1 MSKGGA
7 QTVDEPQWWWWA
19 LVAPCFLGLVGFTYI
34 PSLAS
39 FLLGFADWNLLGA
52 PSWVGLAN
60 YSQLLQSELFWQV
73 VGNTSFFVIWVV
85 VLELALG
92 LLLASGLY
100 WLPKARA
107 ALSTLLFLPYVTPM
121 VAVAL
126 VFGWL
131 YQPENGWLNQL
142 GHAVGLLEN
151 PVAWLYNPDTV
162 LPSVIALEVWKM
174 VGYNTLLLLAGLQA
188 VPPSL
193 LEAASLDGA
202 NRFQQ
207 WWRVLLPVLTPTLFF
222 VGILTVIHALQ
233 AFDSVYLLT
242 QGGPQ
247 HASALVVYWVYK
259 QAFEWFQVGNA
270 SAMAYGLFLVI
281 ALLTLLQWRLRKRW
295 VLNE

>member
-1 MSKGGA
+1 MGRFFSIY
-7 QTVDEPQWWWWA
+7 PA
-19 LVAPCFLGLVGFTYI
+19 LSNGIVLEGV
-34 PSLAS
+34 S
-39 FLLGFADWNLLGA
+39 
-52 PSWVGLAN
+52 
-60 YSQLLQSELFWQV
+60 
-73 VGNTSFFVIWVV
+73 NTAFFVMAVV
-85 VLELALG
+85 ILELGIAL
-92 LLLASGLY
+92 LFATGLY
-100 WLPKARA
+100 WLTKGRA
-107 ALSTLLFLPYVTPM
+107 LLSTLLFLPYVTPM
-121 VAVAL
+121 VAIAL

-131 YQPENGWLNQL
+131 YQPEGGWLNQIGQGL
-142 GHAVGLLEN
+142 GLMEA
-151 PVAWLYNPDTV
+151 PIAWLYNSETA

-174 VGYNTLLLLAGLQA
+174 VGYNTLLLLAGFQA
-188 VPPSL
+188 IPTSL
-193 LEAASLDGA
+193 IEAASLDGA

-207 WWRVLLPVLTPTLFF
+207 WWRILLPVLTPTLFF

-281 ALLTLLQWRLRKRW
+281 ATFTLLQWQLRKRW